1 MKKSNI
7 KNIFKDID
15 IDVAKS
21 NSITVQTKFSLCD
34 EQHIILN
41 ETMKHLT
48 NCFFSDFPHCSTP
61 AGMTKSDCLLNR
73 VYEI

>member
-48 NCFFSDFPHCSTP
+48 NCFFVYFN
-61 AGMTKSDCLLNR
+61 LLSYKNKLNNF
-73 VYEI
+73 VNQHSI